1 MDHYFNIDDF
11 KTRAEKEDKLVE
23 LQTDLDRFNTFI
35 LDCYLAEDA
44 RIEAVGKRCA
54 ARRRIAILQQSIESD
69 VTLADLAK
77 EVSQLKGMLG
87 TVIAELRKIP
97 KGRYGPR

>member
-1 MDHYFNIDDF
+1 MDHYFSIDDF
-11 KTRAEKEDKLVE
+11 KSRTAKEEKVVE
-23 LQTDLDRFNTFI
+23 LQADLDRFNTLLF
-35 LDCYLAEDA
+35 DCNISDAA
-44 RIEAVGKRCA
+44 RIDAVGKRGEV
-54 ARRRIAILQQSIESD
+54 RNRIAILQHSIEND

-97 KGRYGPR
+97 KVHYGPR